1 MHKDHRPACHAFRLE
16 KVKGLPRAR
25 AVFDPLLR
33 PRTQTFAKGFGL
45 LLPTGRI
52 GICTLDMG
60 CVGIG
65 IIQLHGADPLNV
77 NWTIIPIVALGS
89 QTNSRR
95 MHMTASTTD
104 LKSMLKDPSLLETRA
119 YIGGKWVDGEDG
131 TFDVTNPSR
140 GDVVAKV
147 ANLSRA
153 QVAGAIA
160 QAEAAQKEWA
170 KWTGK
175 ERAAVMRK
183 WFDLMMANQDD
194 LGMILTAEQ
203 GKPLAEAKGEIAYG
217 ASFIEFFGEQAKRI
231 YGETIPGHQRDKR
244 ITVIKQPIGVAA
256 SITPWNFPNAMIT
269 RKAAPALAAGCAF
282 VARPA
287 AETPLSAIV
296 MGVLAERAG
305 IPAGV
310 FNVVPSS
317 SSSAIG
323 KEFCENPAVR
333 KLTFTGSTEV
343 GRILMK
349 QAADQVMKCSMELGG
364 NAPFIVF
371 DDADLDAA
379 VEGAILCK
387 FRNNGQTC
395 VCANRIYVQAGVYD
409 AFAAKLVKAVEKLK
423 VGDGFEEGVALGPLI
438 NPAAGE
444 KVKEHI
450 DDAKAKGATIALGA
464 NGAMDGNFLA
474 PTIMT
479 GVTQDMKVAQEET
492 FGPLAP
498 LFKFDT
504 EDDVIAMA
512 NDTIFGLASYFY
524 AKDLS
529 RVYKVAE
536 ALEYGIVG
544 VNTGLI
550 STEVAPFGGV
560 KQSGL
565 GREGSHHGI
574 EDYLEMKYICMSV

>member
-1 MHKDHRPACHAFRLE
+1 M
-16 KVKGLPRAR
+16 
-25 AVFDPLLR
+25 
-33 PRTQTFAKGFGL
+33 
-45 LLPTGRI
+45 
-52 GICTLDMG
+52 LD
-60 CVGIG
+60 
-65 IIQLHGADPLNV
+65 Q
-77 NWTIIPIVALGS
+77 S
-89 QTNSRR
+89 
-95 MHMTASTTD
+95 TD
-104 LKSMLKDPSLLETRA
+104 LKSLLKDPSLLETRA
-119 YIGGKWVDGEDG
+119 YVNGTWIEGDDG
-131 TFDVTNPSR
+131 TFDVTNPAR
-140 GDVVAKV
+140 GDVIAQVTD
-147 ANLSRA
+147 LSRA
-153 QVAGAIA
+153 QVADAIA
-160 QAEAAQKEWA
+160 AAETAQKEWA

-175 ERAAVMRK
+175 ERAGVLRK
-183 WFDLMMANQDD
+183 WFDLMMENQDD
-194 LGMILTAEQ
+194 LGTILTAEQ
-203 GKPLAEAKGEIAYG
+203 GKPLAEAKGEVAYG
-217 ASFIEFFGEQAKRI
+217 AGFIEFFAEEAKRI

-244 ITVIKQPIGVAA
+244 IMVIKQPIGVAA

-269 RKAAPALAAGCAF
+269 RKAGPALAAGCAF

-296 MGVLAERAG
+296 MAVLAERAG

-310 FNVVPSS
+310 FNVVTSS
-317 SSSAIG
+317 SSSEVG

-343 GRILMK
+343 GRILLK

-409 AFAAKLVKAVEKLK
+409 TFADKLKDRVAKMK
-423 VGDGFEEGVALGPLI
+423 VGDGLEDGTDLGPLI
-438 NPAAGE
+438 NPEASD
-444 KVKEHI
+444 KVIEHI
-450 DDAKAKGATIALGA
+450 KDAKDKGGKVILGDA
-464 NGAMDGNFLA
+464 QDDMDSNFFA
-474 PTIMT
+474 PTIIT
-479 GVTQDMKVAQEET
+479 GVTQDMAVAQEET

-498 LFKFDT
+498 LFRFED

-544 VNTGLI
+544 VNTGII

-574 EDYLEMKYICMSV
+574 EDFMEMKYICMSI

>member
-1 MHKDHRPACHAFRLE
+1 M
-16 KVKGLPRAR
+16 
-25 AVFDPLLR
+25 
-33 PRTQTFAKGFGL
+33 
-45 LLPTGRI
+45 
-52 GICTLDMG
+52 LD
-60 CVGIG
+60 
-65 IIQLHGADPLNV
+65 A
-77 NWTIIPIVALGS
+77 
-89 QTNSRR
+89 
-95 MHMTASTTD
+95 TTD
-104 LKSMLKDPSLLETRA
+104 LKSLLNDPSLLETRA
-119 YIGGKWVDGEDG
+119 YINGEWVDGEGG
-131 TFDVTNPSR
+131 TFDVTNPAR
-140 GDVVAKV
+140 GDVIAKV
-147 ANLSRA
+147 ADLSRA
-153 QVAGAIA
+153 QVATAIDDA
-160 QAEAAQKEWA
+160 YAAQKEWA
-170 KWTGK
+170 AMTGK
-175 ERAAVMRK
+175 ERAGILRT
-183 WFDLMMANQDD
+183 WFDLMMQNADD
-194 LGMILTAEQ
+194 LGTILTAEQ
-203 GKPLAEAKGEIAYG
+203 GKPHAEAVGEIAYG
-217 ASFIEFFGEQAKRI
+217 ASFVEFFAEEAKRV

-317 SSSAIG
+317 RSSEIG
-323 KEFCENPAVR
+323 KEFCENHKVR

-343 GRILMK
+343 GRILLR

-379 VEGAILCK
+379 VEGAMICK

-409 AFAAKLVKAVEKLK
+409 AFAEKLAAAVK
-423 VGDGFEEGVALGPLI
+423 NLNVGDGLTPGVTTGPLI
-438 NPAAGE
+438 N
-444 KVKEHI
+444 
-450 DDAKAKGATIALGA
+450 DDAVDKVMEHLTDVTDHGGAILSGGKRHELG
-464 NGAMDGNFLA
+464 GTFFE
-474 PTIMT
+474 PTIVT
-479 GVTQDMKVAQEET
+479 GVTQDMMVAQDET

-498 LFKFDT
+498 LFRFET
-504 EDDVIAMA
+504 EDEVIEMA

-524 AKDLS
+524 ARDLS

-536 ALEYGIVG
+536 ALEYGMVG
-544 VNTGLI
+544 INTGII

-574 EDYLEMKYICMSV
+574 EEYMEMKYLCMSV